1 VSVLESASVGVLYI
15 AMYWTCIGRCV
26 DNSRGNRSEQSPAL
40 EIKQRVCAVCSAL
53 PFTDGRGRHERGGKQ
68 RWDSGNAQGRTFVHG
83 EARAQARGGLFQRVF
98 RRLAGSVGGAGT
110 SNKKVSV
117 GRDVYIRDWCE

>member
-1 VSVLESASVGVLYI
+1 MTCVSNYGR
-15 AMYWTCIGRCV
+15 TIGKQGGRT
-26 DNSRGNRSEQSPAL
+26 RAE
-40 EIKQRVCAVCSAL
+40 QRVCAVCSAL

-83 EARAQARGGLFQRVF
+83 EARAQALGGLFQRVF

-110 SNKKVSV
+110 INKKVSV